1 MQQKKRL
8 IKSTIMVFVQ
18 DIITGDNMSQYKH
31 LSTKEREFILSGISK
46 GLSLCM
52 IAKGIGRNKS
62 TVSRELRRNKV
73 AEYYSPCEAQNYYLE
88 RRRNCCPKK
97 KLLNQ
102 EIFNL
107 VKDKFLNQQW
117 SPQQISERLRL
128 EKIEYFVSFNTIYR
142 GIYSGMLDSRKLSH
156 GEKGAKRHLRHKGK
170 PRHRK
175 GNEEKRG
182 KIQITNNIA
191 DRPKE
196 ANERLRIGD
205 WEADTVLGKH
215 GKACFVTLADR
226 KSRFLICRKAAGK
239 KAPVVKD
246 VMINALKNEP
256 VETITPD
263 RGKEF
268 AEHRFISEQLKG
280 KQFYFPLPHHPWQR
294 GTNENTNGL
303 LREYFPKQKDITN
316 YSDDY
321 IAFITDKIN
330 KRPRKC
336 LGYKTPFEV
345 YYSKTLHLI

>member
-1 MQQKKRL
+1 MKRP

-18 DIITGDNMSQYKH
+18 DIITGDKMGHYKH
-31 LSTKEREFILSGISK
+31 LSTKEREIILCGITRGFSPSK
-46 GLSLCM
+46 
-52 IAKGIGRNKS
+52 IARELGRNRS
-62 TVSRELRRNKV
+62 TISRELKRN
-73 AEYYSPCEAQNYYLE
+73 AGGELYSPSDAQRFYSN
-88 RRRNCCPKK
+88 RRKNCCPRK
-97 KLLNQ
+97 KLSIQ
-102 EIFNL
+102 TVYNL
-107 VKDKFLNQQW
+107 VKDKFLCQQW
-117 SPQQISERLRL
+117 SPQQISERIRI
-128 EKIEYFVSFNTIYR
+128 EKPEYFVSFNTIYR
-142 GIYSGMLDSRKLSH
+142 GIYSGWFDTKNLSH

-170 PRHRK
+170 PRHKK
-175 GNEEKRG
+175 GIEEKRG
-182 KIQITNNIA
+182 KIQISNNIA
-191 DRPKE
+191 DRPAE
-196 ANERLRIGD
+196 ANERARIGD

-215 GKACFVTLADR
+215 GRACLVTLDDR

-239 KAPVVKD
+239 KSAVVKD
-246 VMINALKNEP
+246 VIIEALKNEP

-268 AEHRFISEQLKG
+268 AEHKTITEELGG

-316 YSDDY
+316 YSDSY
-321 IAFITDKIN
+321 IESVTDKIN

>member
-52 IAKGIGRNKS
+52 IAKGLGRNKS

-73 AEYYSPCEAQNYYLE
+73 AEYYSPCEAQNYYFE
-88 RRRNCCPKK
+88 RRRNCRPKK

-156 GEKGAKRHLRHKGK
+156 GEKGVKRYLRHKGK

-175 GNEEKRG
+175 GNEEK
-182 KIQITNNIA
+182 
-191 DRPKE
+191 
-196 ANERLRIGD
+196 
-205 WEADTVLGKH
+205 
-215 GKACFVTLADR
+215 
-226 KSRFLICRKAAGK
+226 
-239 KAPVVKD
+239 
-246 VMINALKNEP
+246 
-256 VETITPD
+256 
-263 RGKEF
+263 
-268 AEHRFISEQLKG
+268 KG
-280 KQFYFPLPHHPWQR
+280 
-294 GTNENTNGL
+294 
-303 LREYFPKQKDITN
+303 
-316 YSDDY
+316 
-321 IAFITDKIN
+321 
-330 KRPRKC
+330 
-336 LGYKTPFEV
+336 
-345 YYSKTLHLI
+345 

>member
-1 MQQKKRL
+1 MKRP

-18 DIITGDNMSQYKH
+18 DIITGDKMGHYKH
-31 LSTKEREFILSGISK
+31 LSTKEREIILCGITK
-46 GLSLCM
+46 GNSLSR
-52 IAKGIGRNKS
+52 IAKELGRNKS
-62 TVSRELRRNKV
+62 TISRELRRN
-73 AEYYSPCEAQNYYLE
+73 AGEEFYSPSTAQTFYSN
-88 RRRNCCPKK
+88 RRRNCCPGK

-102 EIFNL
+102 DIYIL
-107 VKDKFLNQQW
+107 VKNKFLCQQW
-117 SPQQISERLRL
+117 SPQQISERVRL
-128 EKIEYFVSFNTIYR
+128 EKPEQFVSFNTIYR
-142 GIYSGMLDSRKLSH
+142 GIYSGMFDTENLYH
-156 GEKGAKRHLRHKGK
+156 GKKGAKRHLRHKGK

-175 GNEEKRG
+175 GSEERRG
-182 KIQITNNIA
+182 KIQISNNIV
-191 DRPKE
+191 DRPSE
-196 ANERLRIGD
+196 ANERSRIGD

-215 GKACFVTLADR
+215 GKACLVTLDDR

-239 KAPVVKD
+239 KSAAVKD
-246 VMINALKNEP
+246 VIIDALKNEP

-268 AEHRFISEQLKG
+268 AEHRTITEELGG

-316 YSDDY
+316 YSDSY
-321 IAFITDKIN
+321 IAFVTDKIN